1 MASRKNLSLLPSVDA
16 ILRSAG
22 AVRLIEDYGRDHVVD
37 IVRECVDE
45 ARRDLIASDLGPAA
59 GDIDEMVRRAGDR
72 LCRLHAPTLRPVLN
86 LTGTVLHTNLGRAPL
101 PEAALHAIAAVSG
114 GASNLEFDLASG
126 KRGDRDNHVA
136 EWLCRLTGGE
146 AATVVNNNAA
156 AVMLCLNSLALRKQ
170 VIVSRGELVEI
181 GGSFR
186 IPDVMARAGSKLV
199 EVGTTNRTHAGDYEE
214 AVTSRTGLIMRVHTS
229 NYEVRG
235 FTASVPEPKLAQIS
249 RRADVPFL
257 VDLGSGALV
266 DLSRFGL
273 PKEPTVRETLA
284 QGADVVTFSGDK
296 LLGGPQAGV
305 IVGRADLIKRIKKN
319 PMKRALRVDKMTIA
333 ALSALLPTYSNLDRL
348 VAKSPTLSLLA
359 RPAADVAQMAQALS
373 PRLAN
378 ILAPRFTVEA
388 VPCQSQIGSGAQ
400 PTKLLDSFALKIT
413 PAEKKRGGRLL
424 QGLARDL
431 RQAGRPVIGRIE
443 DGALW
448 FDLRC
453 LENAEELIGAFS
465 RLPFS

>member
-1 MASRKNLSLLPSVDA
+1 MASKQNLSQLPSVDA

-22 AVRLIEDYGRDHVVD
+22 ILKLIEAFGRDHVVD
-37 IVRECVDE
+37 IVRECLDD
-45 ARRDLIASDLGPAA
+45 ARQALLA
-59 GDIDEMVRRAGDR
+59 GTTGSSAGNVAEMVQQAGDR
-72 LCRLHAPTLRPVLN
+72 LRRLHAPTLRPVLN

-101 PEAALHAIAAVSG
+101 PEAALHAIAEVAR

-126 KRGDRDNHVA
+126 KRDDRDNHVVD
-136 EWLCRLTGGE
+136 WLCRLTGGE

-156 AVMLCLNSLALRKQ
+156 AVLLCLNTLALRKQ

-199 EVGTTNRTHAGDYEE
+199 EVGTTNRTHARDYED
-214 AVTSRTGLIMRVHTS
+214 AITSKTGMIMRVHTS
-229 NYEVRG
+229 NYEIRG
-235 FTASVPEPKLAQIS
+235 FTASVPEPELADIS
-249 RRADVPFL
+249 RRAGVPFL

-266 DLSRFGL
+266 DLSRYGL

-284 QGADVVTFSGDK
+284 EGADVVTFSGDK
-296 LLGGPQAGV
+296 LLGGPQAGL

-333 ALSALLPTYSNLDRL
+333 ALSVLLPTYTNLDRL

-359 RPAADVAQMAQALS
+359 RPAAEVDLMAQALC
-373 PRLAN
+373 PRLAEF
-378 ILAPRFTVEA
+378 LAPRFTVEVA
-388 VPCQSQIGSGAQ
+388 PCRSQIGSGAQ
-400 PTKLLDSFALKIT
+400 PTKLLQSFAIKIT
-413 PAEKKRGGRLL
+413 PSGKKRRGGSL
-424 QGLARDL
+424 QSVARAL
-431 RQAGRPVIGRIE
+431 RTAELPVIGRIE

-453 LENAEELIGAFS
+453 LENPEDLVDAFDK
-465 RLPFS
+465 LQLA